1 MAENLTKQQIDE
13 IKDAFD
19 MFDKDGDGL
28 ITTEVNLIRI
38 PLSIENVCLCH
49 DMLGFSDKK

>member
-1 MAENLTKQQIDE
+1 MAENLTKLQIDE

-28 ITTEVNLIRI
+28 ITTEVSLIRI
-38 PLSIENVCLCH
+38 LLSIELV
-49 DMLGFSDKK
+49 K

>member
-1 MAENLTKQQIDE
+1 MAENLTKLQIDE

-28 ITTEVNLIRI
+28 ITTEVSLIRI
-38 PLSIENVCLCH
+38 LENSCWI
-49 DMLGFSDKK
+49 